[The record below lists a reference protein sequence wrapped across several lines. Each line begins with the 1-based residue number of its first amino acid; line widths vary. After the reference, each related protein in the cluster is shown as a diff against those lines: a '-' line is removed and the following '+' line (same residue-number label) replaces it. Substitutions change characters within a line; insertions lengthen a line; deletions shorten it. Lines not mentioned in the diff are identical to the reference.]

1 MYGRNE
7 DFWGRQYVKHGS
19 CVDPFYLDQLTYF
32 DTALRVPTSI
42 DLYSILAA
50 AGSLYF
56 ILYKDNLILANIFII
71 YIFY

>member
-1 MYGRNE
+1 MYGPNE
-7 DFWGRQYVKHGS
+7 DFWGHEYVKHGS